1 MKKKK
6 EKKKKNMEHINDF
19 NNTNTIFQLT
29 TEKMEDVQ
37 KNQISNIMYQYGI
50 ENNAENFNK
59 LAMVINQKE
68 YYIQKGF
75 FILLENCRIVT
86 ENSYSITI
94 EICSEEYRHLLEDI
108 SKKKFIKIIK
118 RSRVSFDTNFGI
130 SVFNSLL

>member
-1 MKKKK
+1 M
-6 EKKKKNMEHINDF
+6 
-19 NNTNTIFQLT
+19 
-29 TEKMEDVQ
+29 
-37 KNQISNIMYQYGI
+37 
-50 ENNAENFNK
+50 
-59 LAMVINQKE
+59 
-68 YYIQKGF
+68 
-75 FILLENCRIVT
+75 LLENCRIVT

>member
-68 YYIQKGF
+68 YYIYKEIF
-75 FILLENCRIVT
+75 TLLENCRIVT

-108 SKKKFIKIIK
+108 SKKCFIKIIK
-118 RSRVSFDTNFGI
+118 RSIVSFDTNLFFTNI
-130 SVFNSLL
+130 IYK

>member
-1 MKKKK
+1 
-6 EKKKKNMEHINDF
+6 
-19 NNTNTIFQLT
+19 
-29 TEKMEDVQ
+29 MEDVQ

-68 YYIQKGF
+68 YYIYKEIF
-75 FILLENCRIVT
+75 TLLENCRIVT

-108 SKKKFIKIIK
+108 SKKCFIKIIK
-118 RSRVSFDTNFGI
+118 RSIVSFDTNLFFTNI
-130 SVFNSLL
+130 IYK

>member
-1 MKKKK
+1 
-6 EKKKKNMEHINDF
+6 MECLNDF

-29 TEKMEDVQ
+29 TEKMDDVL
-37 KNQISNIMYQYGI
+37 KNQISNIMYQYGL

>member
-68 YYIQKGF
+68 YYIYKEIF
-75 FILLENCRIVT
+75 TLLENCRIVT

-94 EICSEEYRHLLEDI
+94 EICSEEYRHLLEYI
-108 SKKKFIKIIK
+108 SKKCFIKIIK
-118 RSRVSFDTNFGI
+118 RSIVSFDTNLFFTNI
-130 SVFNSLL
+130 IYK